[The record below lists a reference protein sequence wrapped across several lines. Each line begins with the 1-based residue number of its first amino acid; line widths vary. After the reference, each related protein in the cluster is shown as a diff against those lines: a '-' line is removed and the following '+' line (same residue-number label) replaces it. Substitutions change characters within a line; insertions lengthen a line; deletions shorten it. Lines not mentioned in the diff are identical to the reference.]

1 MPPPTEQIRFC
12 TSRDGARIAYAIC
25 GAGPPLVWA
34 PHWVRHIKFDW
45 VSPVWQPWMTL
56 LTRRHT
62 VIRYDWRGCGLSD
75 QDGVELSPARYLE
88 DFEAVVRSA
97 GLDRFVLFG
106 MSHGTR
112 LGMTYAVGNPSK
124 VSHLVLF
131 GSSPCGRVA
140 RGQSQEQAAEEE
152 TRFKAIE
159 LGWQTDNPAY
169 GQFFTALHV
178 PDATA
183 EQFRSLGDLLRMTTS
198 PTNAVAIMRTFHQAD
213 VRAIVPRVPCPTL
226 VLHSRGDSVIPFD
239 WGRAV
244 AAQIADARFVPLES
258 RNHILV
264 DTEPAWQQLV
274 EALDNFLPSTAQ
286 GRGNAAGEMD
296 DLSPRENEVLE
307 LVAQGL
313 DNTTIG
319 RRLGISERTARNHVS
334 SILSKLG
341 VSSRAQAIVRARE
354 AGYGQGTKISGG
366 CT

>member
-97 GLDRFVLFG
+97 GLDRFVLLG

-198 PTNAVAIMRTFHQAD
+198 AANAVAIMRTFHQAD

>member
-12 TSRDGARIAYAIC
+12 TSRDGTRIAYAIC

-56 LTRRHT
+56 LTQRHT

-97 GLDRFVLFG
+97 GLDRFVLLG